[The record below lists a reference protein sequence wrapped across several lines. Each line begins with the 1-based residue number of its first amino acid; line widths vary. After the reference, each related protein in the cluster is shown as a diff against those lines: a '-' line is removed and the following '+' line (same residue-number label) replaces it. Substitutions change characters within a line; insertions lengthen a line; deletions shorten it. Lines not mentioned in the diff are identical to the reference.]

1 MKLKRLLKN
10 LQGIEVKGSKDVE
23 ITGLSSNS
31 KTVAPGNLFIAK
43 KGLTTDGSQFIGEA
57 IDAGAAAI
65 LTDMYNPFLKKDVV
79 QLITKNINDF
89 EGTLAHIFYGEP
101 SQDLFMVGITGTSG
115 KTTTSYMVRH
125 ILQKLVGPVGL
136 IGTVEWIIGEQVLPS
151 IMTTPDV
158 ITNHKLLCE
167 MEQKGCKAAVMEVS
181 SHALVQSRVNNI
193 DFDVAIFTNLSQDHL
208 DYHKDMQDYGSAKSL
223 LFASLQDPSKT
234 AVVNA
239 DSEWSDLMVKNTKAK
254 IIRYGID
261 HAADLKAEDLA
272 LSEEGTRFTVL
283 YQDQKE
289 PFLLRLIGK
298 FNVYNALAAISVALA
313 KGFPLKKILEALA
326 TFSDVPGRLQRVIN
340 SKGLH
345 IFVDYSHKPDA
356 LQKVLITLQQLKK
369 GKLICLFGC
378 GGNRDV
384 GKRPLMG
391 EIAER
396 LSDEVVITSD
406 NPRLEEPL
414 AIIQQILDGIKA
426 PAKVLVEPDRRLA
439 IEKAVRRMGKDD
451 ILLIAGKGHETY
463 QIFSHGKIDFDDRL
477 IAQQCCG

>member
-23 ITGLSSNS
+23 ISGLSSNS

-223 LFASLQDPSKT
+223 LFASLQEPTKT

>member
-10 LQGIEVKGSKDVE
+10 LQGIEVRGSKDIE
-23 ITGLSSNS
+23 ISGLSSNS
-31 KTVAPGNLFIAK
+31 KTVVPGNLFIAK
-43 KGLTTDGSQFIGEA
+43 KGLTTDGSQYIQEA
-57 IDAGAAAI
+57 VDAGSAAI

-79 QLITKNINDF
+79 QLIAKEVSDL
-89 EGTLAHIFYGEP
+89 EGALAHIFYGEP
-101 SQDLFMVGITGTSG
+101 CHDLFMVGITGTSG
-115 KTTTSYMVRH
+115 KTTTSYMIRH
-125 ILQKLVGPVGL
+125 ILQKLLGPVGL

-151 IMTTPDV
+151 TMTTPDV

-167 MEQKGCKAAVMEVS
+167 MKQKGCCSAVMEVS
-181 SHALVQSRVNNI
+181 SHALAQSRVHTI
-193 DFDVAIFTNLSQDHL
+193 DFDVAVFTNLSQDHL

-223 LFASLQDPSKT
+223 LFTSLKEASKT
-234 AVVNA
+234 AVINA
-239 DSEWSDLMVKNTKAK
+239 DSEWSPLMVKDTQARVF
-254 IIRYGID
+254 RYGID
-261 HAADLKAEDLA
+261 NSADLKAEDVV
-272 LSEEGTRFTVL
+272 LSEEGTRFTL
-283 YQDQKE
+283 SYRGE
-289 PFLLRLIGK
+289 THPFLLHLIGK

-313 KGFPLKKILEALA
+313 KGFPLQKILEAFS

-356 LQKVLITLQQLKK
+356 LQKVLETLQQLKK

-378 GGNRDV
+378 GGNRDA

-406 NPRLEEPL
+406 NPRLEDPL
-414 AIIQQILDGIKA
+414 AIIQQILKGIKT

-439 IEKAVRRMGKDD
+439 IEKAVRRMGKED

-463 QIFSHGKIDFDDRL
+463 QIFSHGKVDFDDR
-477 IAQQCCG
+477 IVAQQCCH